1 MENMVI
7 QPRINFKNQLFMKK
21 EILKSV
27 VKYALIAVITTAC
40 NSSDAKDFSED
51 YSFNN

>member
-1 MENMVI
+1 
-7 QPRINFKNQLFMKK
+7 MKK

-27 VKYALIAVITTAC
+27 VKYALISVITTAC
-40 NSSDAKDFSED
+40 TSSDDKDFSED